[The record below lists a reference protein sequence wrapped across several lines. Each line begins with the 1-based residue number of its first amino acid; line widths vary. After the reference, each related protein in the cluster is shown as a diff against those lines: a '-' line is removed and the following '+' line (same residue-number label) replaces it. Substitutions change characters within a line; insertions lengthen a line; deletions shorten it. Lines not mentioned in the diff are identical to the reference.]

1 MLGGLPGAALGAAAA
16 LALALAAAQEVAV
29 VPADQEEV
37 LSRADRARAKGD
49 STAPIRVVE
58 VSDFE
63 CPACAQF
70 YRETL
75 PALQRDYIQTGKVQ
89 YVWVAF
95 PNPNHLRAWT
105 AIEAGYCAGAAG
117 KFWEMHDLLF
127 DRQLAWIV
135 LPDPPAVFAG
145 YAEEI
150 GIEGESFARCLRE
163 DLTAPL
169 QVSDLQNIVRG
180 GIESTPFFV
189 IGDSVAISGAAP
201 FEDIAAAIDTL
212 LVLRGN

>member
-1 MLGGLPGAALGAAAA
+1 M
-16 LALALAAAQEVAV
+16 
-29 VPADQEEV
+29 
-37 LSRADRARAKGD
+37 
-49 STAPIRVVE
+49 VE

-63 CPACAQF
+63 CPFCADF

-75 PALQRDYIQTGKVQ
+75 PALQREYIQTGDVQ

-105 AIEAGYCAGAAG
+105 AVEAGYCAGAAG
-117 KFWEMHDLLF
+117 KFWEMHDMLF
-127 DRQLAWIV
+127 DRQAAWTV

-145 YAEEI
+145 YAEKI
-150 GIEGESFARCLRE
+150 GIEVESFARCLRE

-169 QVSDLQNIVRG
+169 QVSDLQNIVQG
-180 GIESTPFFV
+180 GIGSTPFFV

-201 FEDIAAAIDTL
+201 FEDFAAAIDTL
-212 LVLRGN
+212 LVLRGE

>member
-1 MLGGLPGAALGAAAA
+1 MLSGGLPGVAVTAVVVA
-16 LALALAAAQEVAV
+16 LALSAAQEVAV
-29 VPADQEEV
+29 VPANQEEV
-37 LSRADRARAKGD
+37 LSRADQARAKGD
-49 STAPIRVVE
+49 SAAPIRMVE

-63 CPACAQF
+63 CPFCADF

-75 PALQRDYIQTGKVQ
+75 PSLQREYIQTGKIQ

-105 AIEAGYCAGAAG
+105 AVEAGYCAGAAG
-117 KFWEMHDLLF
+117 KFWEMHDMLF
-127 DRQLAWIV
+127 DRQSAWTV

-201 FEDIAAAIDTL
+201 FEDFAAAIDTL
-212 LVLRGN
+212 LVLRGE